1 MRKDNTQTLR
11 DILHAYFKTMG
22 LEHKLVEQE
31 VLEAWPEV
39 AGPMIMRYVTSIE
52 FRNQTLYVA
61 LKSGTMRN
69 ELLMNKNRFV
79 QSLNTTLGYNEVKD
93 IVFR

>member
-39 AGPMIMRYVTSIE
+39 AGPMIMRYVTSIVI
-52 FRNQTLYVA
+52 TSYSIHYTKLY
-61 LKSGTMRN
+61 
-69 ELLMNKNRFV
+69 
-79 QSLNTTLGYNEVKD
+79 D
-93 IVFR
+93 